1 MMRTAREGC
10 SGRMSSTDQRVR
22 MTAAG
27 TSDAHVESEHIPPD
41 EQERWELRRVVS
53 AFGKTWRIPLIA
65 TLVLLVLIVGVLA
78 ALRTILPTTTTFISQ
93 FHFTFPTAESG
104 RFPNGLP
111 FTVNEI
117 LDPAILDAV
126 YHQLE
131 LDKHG
136 IEREKFY
143 GGFSIRPF
151 LLTEG
156 GNLRTLSSAIVGPAL
171 VVR

>member
-1 MMRTAREGC
+1 MA
-10 SGRMSSTDQRVR
+10 
-22 MTAAG
+22 AAG
-27 TSDAHVESEHIPPD
+27 TSDTHVESEHIPPE
-41 EQERWELRRVVS
+41 EQGRWGLRRIAS

-65 TLVLLVLIVGVLA
+65 TLVVFVLIVGVLA

-93 FHFTFPTAESG
+93 FHFTFPTVEAG

-117 LDPAILDAV
+117 LDPAILDVV

-143 GGFSIRPF
+143 AAFSIRPF
-151 LLTEG
+151 LLTEQEISERFRQQ
-156 GNLRTLSSAIVGPAL
+156 LSDRRLSFAERERTRATTEKSA
-171 VVR
+171 